1 VSKDPELSAGIID
14 PQSVKTTEE
23 GARSNGYD
31 AHKNIEGRKLHLGSS
46 ALGLGYTRKRP
57 RQPRACCLVA
67 SLGLLAPY

>member
-57 RQPRACCLVA
+57 
-67 SLGLLAPY
+67 